1 MIGLLTLL
9 VVQGW
14 EACAPMPTPGYGFA
28 CAAVGPRV
36 YAIGGAAARA
46 DTFVPRLAVEAY
58 DAAADSWIIGLAP
71 LPGPRKFAGCAELDG
86 KIYVIGGYDGN
97 SDLSRVDR
105 YDPLTNTWDTVA
117 PLPWPRWALAGCAYA
132 GRIYAIGGFSTALGY
147 QRAVARFTPDSGA
160 GRWEVVD
167 SLVTPRTSPAAAVAG
182 GKMYAVGGKYY
193 NDLSSFESYEPDD
206 WVKDSR
212 RMYWPRSGA
221 AAIAWGRW
229 LCAIGGQSGQW
240 PLNSVEIIDA
250 EGGGNWLDVAYMST
264 ARTFF
269 GASLANG
276 YVVVIGGWGMQGVIA
291 SVEKADSTLFQSG
304 IEDSENQMQ
313 VQSLPAWATVA
324 SGRVRITCR
333 SAAVYDGSGRRVFAG
348 PGPVDLRLT
357 PGVYFARVTDTD
369 DRIVTGRITIVR

>member
-1 MIGLLTLL
+1 MIGLLTLVL
-9 VVQGW
+9 AQSW
-14 EACAPMPTPGYGFA
+14 QACAPMPTPGYGFA

-36 YAIGGAAARA
+36 YAIGGAAALA

-58 DAAADSWIIGLAP
+58 DAAADSWISGLAP

-86 KIYVIGGYDGN
+86 RIYVIGGYDGN
-97 SDLSRVDR
+97 SDFSRVDR

-160 GRWEVVD
+160 GRWDVVD

-182 GKMYAVGGKYY
+182 GTMCAVGGKYY
-193 NDLSSFESYEPDD
+193 NDLSSFESYQSGD

-212 RMYWPRSGA
+212 RMSWPRSGA
-221 AAIAWGRW
+221 AAIAWGSW
-229 LCAIGGQSGQW
+229 LCAIGGQNGQW
-240 PLNSVEIIDA
+240 PLNSVEIIDV
-250 EGGGNWLDVAYMST
+250 EGGGNWLDAAYMST

-276 YVVVIGGWGMQGVIA
+276 YVVVIGGWGTQGVIA
-291 SVEKADSTLFQSG
+291 SVEKADSTLFAG
-304 IEDSENQMQ
+304 IEESPAEMQ
-313 VQSLPAWATVA
+313 LQCARSWATVA
-324 SGRVRITCR
+324 SGHVRITCR
-333 SAAVYDGSGRRVFAG
+333 NVAIYDGSGRRVFAG
-348 PGPVDLRLT
+348 SGPVDVRLA
-357 PGVYFARVTDTD
+357 PGVYFARVTDAD
-369 DRIVTGRITIVR
+369 GQLVSGRITVVR